1 MVITVLLENPCLA
14 SLNENYCKQQL
25 RAMAYVM
32 EQNKKEES
40 ILHSVKIILV
50 SVLYYSGCSTLAW
63 NIDEH
68 PFSRSKLIQTKK
80 DGYPVLR
87 IYFHTS

>member
-32 EQNKKEES
+32 EQNKK
-40 ILHSVKIILV
+40 
-50 SVLYYSGCSTLAW
+50 G
-63 NIDEH
+63 
-68 PFSRSKLIQTKK
+68 
-80 DGYPVLR
+80 R
-87 IYFHTS
+87 IYTTQCKNNPSLCALLFWVFDISLEH